1 MAMDRYGLV
10 GGDRERS
17 CAAYVCDD
25 DDDDDEEEEEDE
37 EDEEEDLMT
46 RFWYLPAVNS
56 FCKVEPLAD
65 RVRERDAN
73 CADWFLQS

>member
-1 MAMDRYGLV
+1 MDRYGLV
-10 GGDRERS
+10 GGDCERS
-17 CAAYVCDD
+17 CGAYVCDD
-25 DDDDDEEEEEDE
+25 DED
-37 EDEEEDLMT
+37 EEDLMT